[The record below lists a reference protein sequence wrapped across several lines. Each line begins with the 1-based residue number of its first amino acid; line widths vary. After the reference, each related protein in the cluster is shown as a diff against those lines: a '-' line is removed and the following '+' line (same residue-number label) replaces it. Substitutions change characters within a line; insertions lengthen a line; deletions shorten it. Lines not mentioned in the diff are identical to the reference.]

1 MSARARVQDLADQV
15 ENAHERLTELQ
26 LSEATDRH
34 ALEERQVAE
43 VAEMAKGHQAVLMDM
58 QSAHERTHAQL
69 TAALAENGALHARV
83 QEAHTA
89 LEAQQLELAR
99 TQELLHEREELM
111 EVRQQQGMHGGT

>member
-1 MSARARVQDLADQV
+1 VQDLADQV

-43 VAEMAKGHQAVLMDM
+43 VAEMAKGHQAVLMDI